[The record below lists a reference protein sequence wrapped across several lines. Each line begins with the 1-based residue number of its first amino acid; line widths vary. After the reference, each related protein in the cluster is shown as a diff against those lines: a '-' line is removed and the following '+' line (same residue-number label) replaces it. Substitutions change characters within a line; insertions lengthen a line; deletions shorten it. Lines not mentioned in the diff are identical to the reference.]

1 MNREDF
7 HRERLYQASIA
18 VARIM
23 HQNHLLTE
31 HELSQIDI
39 FLVEKYRPL
48 LGSLKVVIQ
57 PKTIDF
63 TSLMKNIGTKKGS
76 ASCRKSKK

>member
-1 MNREDF
+1 MNRDNF

-23 HQNHLLTE
+23 CQNHLLTE
-31 HELSQIDI
+31 HELGQIDI

-63 TSLMKNIGTKKGS
+63 TSLMKDIGIKKGS